1 MDRTKRGAAHN
12 DVAGLPDPR
21 ALLRRHGLRCTA
33 GRLRIL
39 SLLRDSGQHLTATEI
54 RARLENMGE
63 VRHSTTVYRSL
74 EALTALDVVHAVPG
88 PGPTRYGITDEP
100 HHHTVC
106 QQCGHVADLAS
117 APLVDAVSRIEELT
131 GLRPGTSGS
140 LLVYG
145 LCSGCAV

>member
-1 MDRTKRGAAHN
+1 MDRNPRVAH
-12 DVAGLPDPR
+12 DDASELPNPR

-33 GRLRIL
+33 GRLHIL
-39 SLLRDSGQHLTATEI
+39 TLLRESGQHLTVTEI
-54 RARLENMGE
+54 RTRLERTGE
-63 VRHSTTVYRSL
+63 GRHSSTVYRSL
-74 EALTALDVVHAVPG
+74 EALAALDVVHAVPG

-106 QQCGHVADLAS
+106 QQCGRVADLAG

-131 GLRPGTSGS
+131 GLRPGPSGS

-145 LCSGCAV
+145 LCAGCV

>member
-1 MDRTKRGAAHN
+1 MDRKTRAAHN
-12 DVAGLPDPR
+12 DVPEPPNPR

-39 SLLRDSGQHLTATEI
+39 SLLSESGQHLTATEI
-54 RARLENMGE
+54 HTRLERTGE
-63 VRHSTTVYRSL
+63 GRHSTTVYRSL

-131 GLRPGTSGS
+131 GLRPGVSGS

>member
-1 MDRTKRGAAHN
+1 MDRTTRAARHDASELPSLRG
-12 DVAGLPDPR
+12 
-21 ALLRRHGLRCTA
+21 LLRRHGLRRTA

-39 SLLRDSGQHLTATEI
+39 SLLRESGQHLTATEI
-54 RARLENMGE
+54 RTRLERTGE
-63 VRHSTTVYRSL
+63 GRHSTTVYRSL

-88 PGPTRYGITDEP
+88 PGPTRYGITGEP

-106 QQCGHVADLAS
+106 QQCGHVADLAG
-117 APLVDAVSRIEELT
+117 APLVDAVRRIEELT

-145 LCSGCAV
+145 LCSHCAA